1 MNVIAAPV
9 LTALALAQAVMRG
22 ERAAIAQ
29 AINLIERN
37 AGDSAE
43 LLDALRS
50 RVGRA
55 YRIGVTGPPGAGKST
70 LVARLAA
77 ALRLR
82 GQSVAVIAVDP
93 TSPFSGGALLGDR
106 VRMSEIWGDDRVFIR
121 SMAAREALG
130 GLAAK
135 TIDVA
140 DILDAAAFDVILLET
155 AGVGQSELDVAQAA
169 DTTVVMLTPESGDE
183 VQAAKAGLME
193 IAEVFVLN
201 KCDRPGSDRAF
212 AAIRAMLNLRS
223 RDLPRGEWLAA
234 LVRATAEQG
243 SGVDDTLAAIDAHR
257 EYQQANQ
264 RQRRRRIDR
273 ARRQVLDLLAE
284 RVRCGAAL
292 RLSTPDF
299 ARRLEQI
306 VDGIGS
312 PRTLADDLSKGAEQ

>member
-1 MNVIAAPV
+1 MNAIAAPAR
-9 LTALALAQAVMRG
+9 TAPDLAQAVMRG
-22 ERAAIAQ
+22 ERRAIAE
-29 AINLIERN
+29 AINLVERG
-37 AGDSAE
+37 AGASVQ
-43 LLDALRS
+43 LLNGLRS

-55 YRIGVTGPPGAGKST
+55 YRVGVTGPPGAGKST

-155 AGVGQSELDVAQAA
+155 VGVGQSELDVAQAA
-169 DTTVVMLTPESGDE
+169 DTTVVVLTPESGDE

-201 KCDRPGSDRAF
+201 KCDRPGSDAAF

-234 LVRATAEQG
+234 LVRTAAEQG

-257 EYQQANQ
+257 EYQQGNL
-264 RQRRRRIDR
+264 RLRLRRIDR
-273 ARRQVLDLLAE
+273 ARRQVLDLVAE
-284 RVRCGAAL
+284 RARRGVAL

-299 ARRLEQI
+299 ARRVEQI
-306 VDGIGS
+306 VDGVGS
-312 PRTLADDLSKGAEQ
+312 PHTLADELSKGAEQ

>member
-9 LTALALAQAVMRG
+9 LTTLALAQAVMRG
-22 ERAAIAQ
+22 ERGAIAQ

-130 GLAAK
+130 GLASK

-155 AGVGQSELDVAQAA
+155 VGVGQSELDVAQAA

-234 LVRATAEQG
+234 LVRAAAEQG

-264 RQRRRRIDR
+264 RLRRRRIDR
-273 ARRQVLDLLAE
+273 ARRQVLHLVAE

-299 ARRLEQI
+299 ARRVEQI

>member
-1 MNVIAAPV
+1 MNAIGAPL
-9 LTALALAQAVMRG
+9 LTVPALAQAVMRG
-22 ERAAIAQ
+22 ERRAIAQ

-37 AGDSAE
+37 VGDSAE

-155 AGVGQSELDVAQAA
+155 VGVGQSELDVAQAA

-234 LVRATAEQG
+234 LVRAAAEQG

-264 RQRRRRIDR
+264 RLRRRRIDR
-273 ARRQVLDLLAE
+273 ARRQVLDLVAE

-312 PRTLADDLSKGAEQ
+312 PRTLADDLSKGAEP